1 MAGEPLIP
9 PTDAALERLAGS
21 LCTVLN
27 ERARSEPV
35 LAGIRRGGVWVAER
49 LKSALS
55 LSEPLGEIDFG
66 MFRDDLGRISPARP
80 LSASRLPWDVE
91 GRHVVLVDDVLA
103 TGRTVRAAL
112 EELFQFGRPA
122 SVTLA
127 ILVERAEPGLREL
140 PIAPDAVG
148 FRLCFGRARDAQT
161 ARPRS
166 ALLRTPRRRLAV
178 SSIQLG
184 SDGALRHLLTL
195 EGLARERLTALL
207 DTADAFRESHERG
220 VKAMPILR
228 GRTLVGLFF
237 EPSTRT
243 RVSFEI
249 AARKLS
255 ADVVHFDIAQSSTRK
270 GESVHDTLATLAAL
284 GCDLFVV
291 RHQTAGTAAHL
302 AERLPEGCALINAG
316 DGDVRI
322 RPRVCSML

>member
-1 MAGEPLIP
+1 
-9 PTDAALERLAGS
+9 
-21 LCTVLN
+21 
-27 ERARSEPV
+27 
-35 LAGIRRGGVWVAER
+35 
-49 LKSALS
+49 
-55 LSEPLGEIDFG
+55 
-66 MFRDDLGRISPARP
+66 
-80 LSASRLPWDVE
+80 
-91 GRHVVLVDDVLA
+91 
-103 TGRTVRAAL
+103 
-112 EELFQFGRPA
+112 
-122 SVTLA
+122 
-127 ILVERAEPGLREL
+127 
-140 PIAPDAVG
+140 
-148 FRLCFGRARDAQT
+148 
-161 ARPRS
+161 
-166 ALLRTPRRRLAV
+166 V

-316 DGDVRI
+316 DGEHAHPTQGLLDALTIRQRKGGFAGLKVAIVGDIRHSRVARSDVHALLALGVEEI
-322 RPRVCSML
+322 RLCGPPQLLPEVAPAGCRVEPSADRAVAGADVVIALRLQKERMEAGLVPSEDEYFRDFGIDARRLALAAPDAILMHPGPINRGVEIASEVADGPQSVILEQVRNGVFVRMAVMAHLAGAR